1 MNSGIIH
8 AENRE
13 WAFASLDVLQA
24 YLDDEDFHGDSA
36 EARTAIERK
45 REELRESKYQV
56 VFLGAFNVGK
66 STLINAL
73 IGNEYLPS
81 VLEECTAKIT
91 HVVKADEMKT
101 VISLTESATDAEL
114 QSLSDLLAG
123 YGVETQLSQTSER
136 YELVIAYQS
145 NMPRELRT
153 SLNALITMGAEED
166 FPQLRTL
173 RAKFDEIFLY
183 LPDVTLE
190 DDIALIDS
198 PGVHSMSESNTK
210 LTQDIIP
217 HSHLVVCLIDSQSAG
232 SKQDRGFIEMIVK
245 HRLRKVLFVM
255 NKSDQLNAEEI
266 DARGHR
272 GPAKD
277 LFRGLEGVVEA
288 PELFFISSLY
298 ALIAGQLE
306 KGHIG
311 LDALD
316 TNNKIKIPFSAQR
329 SLLKSES
336 PEQEIAAYL
345 KSQSGFDAFKNRL
358 LDYLYHENR
367 EGAIL
372 ESVCR
377 FLAAEAWKF
386 VRPLEIQLEMAR
398 NVPRLD
404 ELTRLCNELSE
415 ALDKNR
421 WQANEFVGA
430 LDALAGGG
438 RLEGVSHAGYGML
451 ADGLL
456 TTKTIEAEVLA
467 PLQTWLQNKDNFRKA
482 RRSGYKLVQEEMEQ
496 TLDRF
501 LARVYAELNQE
512 MERLEHPYLE
522 RLDAALENNE
532 QVRPNAVTALPPK
545 LLPIRTRLGASYT
558 GFFLMGAAICAAL
571 GFALTTKWAACRA
584 FLETALTQYP
594 QVGECLK
601 IVLPCCTLDQTV
613 LVGLIVGGVLGALGG
628 ILLRKL
634 TATNAQR
641 KKVTTAMIKQINQ
654 VLVAETCGDSGSIK
668 TQLRKNIEQRRTDLL
683 SAVQNALDAVAARI
697 TEKLDAAKTE
707 EEALRRTQAEIIARI
722 EPKTETLK
730 TLMETARQIAEAHT
744 PKHSTD

>member
-1 MNSGIIH
+1 MNSGILH

-13 WAFASLDVLQA
+13 WAFASLDALQT
-24 YLDDEDFHGDSA
+24 YLDDEDFHGDGA

-73 IGNEYLPS
+73 LGNEYLPS

-91 HVVKADEMKT
+91 HVVKANEMKT
-101 VISLTESATDAEL
+101 VISLTESATEAEL

-136 YELVIAYQS
+136 YELVIAYQN

-217 HSHLVVCLIDSQSAG
+217 LSHLVVCLIDSQSAG

-245 HRLRKVLFVM
+245 HRRRKVLFVM

-298 ALIAGQLE
+298 ALIAGQLA

-316 TNNKIKIPFSAQR
+316 ANNKIKIPFSTQR
-329 SLLKSES
+329 TMLQSEA
-336 PEQEIAAYL
+336 PEQEMAAYL
-345 KSQSGFDAFKNRL
+345 QGQSGFEAFKGRL

-377 FLAAEAWKF
+377 FLSAEAWKF
-386 VRPLEIQLEMAR
+386 LRPLEIQLEMAR

-404 ELTRLCNELSE
+404 ELTFLCNELSE

-421 WQANEFVGA
+421 WQVNEFVGA
-430 LDALAGGG
+430 LDALSAGG
-438 RLEGVSHAGYGML
+438 RLEGMSHAGYGML
-451 ADGLL
+451 ADGML
-456 TTKTIEAEVLA
+456 TTKTIDAEVLA
-467 PLQTWLQNKDNFRKA
+467 PLQTWIQNGDNFRKA
-482 RRSGYKLVQEEMEQ
+482 RRSGYKPLQEQMEQ
-496 TLDRF
+496 ALDRF
-501 LARVYAELNQE
+501 MARVHAELNQE

-522 RLDAALENNE
+522 RLDATLENVE
-532 QVRPNAVTALPPK
+532 HVRPNSVTALPPK
-545 LLPIRTRLGASYT
+545 LTPIRAGLGSSYV
-558 GFFLMGAAICAAL
+558 GFFLAGAAVCAAL
-571 GFALTTKWAACRA
+571 GFAITTKWTEGRA
-584 FLETALTQYP
+584 FLETALAQYP
-594 QVGECLK
+594 PLGEWLK
-601 IVLPCCTLDQTV
+601 NAVPSGMDQTV
-613 LVGLIVGGVLGALGG
+613 FAGLILGGVLGALGG
-628 ILLRKL
+628 ILVRKVSG
-634 TATNAQR
+634 TGAQR
-641 KKVTTAMIKQINQ
+641 KKVTAAMIKQINQ
-654 VLVAETCGDSGSIK
+654 ALVGETSGDKGSVK
-668 TQLRKNIEQRRTDLL
+668 TQLRKNIDQRRTDLL
-683 SAVQNALDAVAARI
+683 VAVQNAMDADAARI
-697 TEKLDAAKTE
+697 KEKLDVARSE
-707 EEALRRTQAEIIARI
+707 EEVLLKTQAETIARV
-722 EPKTETLK
+722 EPKADALK
-730 TLMETARQIAEAHT
+730 NLMETAQEIAEAHT
-744 PKHSTD
+744 PKHTAD